1 MLINRFIKRVNLIL
15 NYIITAICLITT
27 TATIVQTK
35 VIKKITI
42 NIYVKVDG
50 EELGRSR
57 NYSIAFGSIKNTLV
71 L

>member
-1 MLINRFIKRVNLIL
+1 MLINRFIKRVKQIL

-27 TATIVQTK
+27 TVTIVQTK

-42 NIYVKVDG
+42 TIYVKVDG

>member
-1 MLINRFIKRVNLIL
+1 MQINRFIKRVKQIL
-15 NYIITAICLITT
+15 NYIITATCLITT

-42 NIYVKVDG
+42 TIYVKVDG

>member
-15 NYIITAICLITT
+15 NYIITAICLIVT

-42 NIYVKVDG
+42 TIYVKVDG